1 MLALKNIN
9 RRLKSYETTTLIL
22 SRFKRFL
29 AGHTVQ
35 ML

>member
-1 MLALKNIN
+1 MLALKNFN
-9 RRLKSYETTTLIL
+9 RRLKSYETTALIL
-22 SRFKRFL
+22 LRFKSFL

>member
-22 SRFKRFL
+22 SRFESFL